1 MASAQATL
9 DQPMAE
15 ASGAIRRWAASNG
28 MALDEATSD
37 YRVLRFKKSAS
48 AFSWGSTITV
58 QLQEQAADQT
68 HLTVSTKEVFALWD
82 WGRGERLARRLFEA
96 IGARAEQ

>member
-1 MASAQATL
+1 MAKVEGTVDQA
-9 DQPMAE
+9 MAE

-28 MALDEATSD
+28 MALDESTSD

-58 QLQEQAADQT
+58 ELQDQAADQT
-68 HLTVSTKEVFALWD
+68 HLVVTTKEVFALWD
-82 WGRGERLARRLFEA
+82 WGRGERLARHLLEA
-96 IGARAEQ
+96 IGARAD